1 MFASFTQRSK
11 AMKDKSLSLGDLK
24 FIARK
29 REFWASLALVAAIG
43 FGLGVL
49 V

>member
-1 MFASFTQRSK
+1 
-11 AMKDKSLSLGDLK
+11 MKDKSLSLGDLQ

-29 REFWASLALVAAIG
+29 REFWASLALAAVIG
-43 FGLGVL
+43 FGVGVL